1 MSTTDD
7 ATPARRSWTLAVVV
21 GSVLTVFAVVATW
34 RVDGG
39 DDPVV
44 AGPAIPDGGFQAK
57 ASHRAARFV
66 AALGVDSRSWE
77 LRSGIDGTLVLEL
90 SDKTGLLASIAVPV
104 LRGQRVGVTFSPQ
117 GRRAG
122 LSEFQLQRIGKG
134 PPAVAAAA
142 APEGRNRIAGSGPV
156 AAHGLADP
164 PVWRAVLAV
173 VFAGIRE
180 TDDPSILTYETRMSF
195 GEDVRYNWQALSGD
209 SVSCLQFADPRG
221 LRLVVMPTAARA
233 VSTTAWIP
241 PRTIGVVEEIAA
253 NIQAGSPGIPL
264 LEFEWHDTS
273 SEVVGRWRLNAMVKD
288 RNDQPWVRVGPAGNP
303 FVLDEGDG
311 GPVVPR

>member
-1 MSTTDD
+1 MSNTRDES
-7 ATPARRSWTLAVVV
+7 PARSRRTLAVVV
-21 GSVLTVFAVVATW
+21 GSALAVFAVVAMW
-34 RVDGG
+34 RVHGG

-44 AGPAIPDGGFQAK
+44 VGSAIPDGGFQAK
-57 ASHRAARFV
+57 AVHRAARFV

-77 LRSGIDGTLVLEL
+77 LRSGIDGTLILEL

-142 APEGRNRIAGSGPV
+142 APEGLNRIAGSGPV

-173 VFAGIRE
+173 AFAGIRE
-180 TDDPSILTYETRMSF
+180 TDNPSILTYETRMSF
-195 GEDVRYNWQALSGD
+195 GEDVRYNWQALAGD
-209 SVSCLQFADPRG
+209 AVSWLQFADPRG

-241 PRTIGVVEEIAA
+241 PRTMGVIEEIAGDT
-253 NIQAGSPGIPL
+253 QAGRPGTPL

-273 SEVVGRWRLNAMVKD
+273 SKVVGQWRLNAMVQD
-288 RNDQPWVRVGPAGNP
+288 RGDRPWIRVGPAGYA
-303 FVLDEGDG
+303 FVVDADDG
-311 GPVVPR
+311 LQVAPR